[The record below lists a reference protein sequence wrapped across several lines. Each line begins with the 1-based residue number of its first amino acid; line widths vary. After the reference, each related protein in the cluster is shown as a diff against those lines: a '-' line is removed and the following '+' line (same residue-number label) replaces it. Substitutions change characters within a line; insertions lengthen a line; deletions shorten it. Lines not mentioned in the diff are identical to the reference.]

1 LSSNRKEIILQQ
13 AMELIIEN
21 GLGGLT
27 MSNVARRMEFT
38 EPAMYRHFQNKE
50 DLVIN
55 LIQRVSGCL
64 DQVFSQFDQEQPPEV
79 FFPQYFDALLRYF
92 EKVRGVTLLFL
103 SESSFNSAA
112 ATRDEL
118 QLMFKA
124 QNQRI
129 VSYLEKAKERGEIL
143 TEVDPVAASLV
154 FLGTV
159 QAITTR
165 FVLSAYNIGTLK
177 SSRPALDIFLKGVVG

>member
-1 LSSNRKEIILQQ
+1 MKTNRKEIILQQ

-38 EPAMYRHFQNKE
+38 EPAMYRHFQNKQ
-50 DLVIN
+50 DLVIS
-55 LIQRVSGCL
+55 LIQRVSLCL
-64 DQVFSQFDQEQPPEV
+64 EDVFNQFDQNEPPEI
-79 FFPQYFDALLRYF
+79 FFPRYF
-92 EKVRGVTLLFL
+92 EALLEYFQKVRGVTLLFL
-103 SESSFNSAA
+103 SESSFNSSQ

-129 VSYLEKAKERGEIL
+129 ASYLDNAQARGEL
-143 TEVDPVAASLV
+143 LPDVDSTAAALV

-165 FVLSAYNIGTLK
+165 FLLSSYNIGTLK

>member
-1 LSSNRKEIILQQ
+1 MSSNRKEIILQQ

>member
-1 LSSNRKEIILQQ
+1 MKTNRREVILQQ

-21 GLGGLT
+21 GLNGLT

-55 LIQRVSGCL
+55 LIQKVSGSL
-64 DQVFSQFDQEQPPEV
+64 EDVFNQFDQDDPPSE
-79 FFPQYFDALLRYF
+79 FFPKYFEALLDYF

-103 SESSFNSAA
+103 SESSLNSAKG
-112 ATRDEL
+112 TRDEL
-118 QLMFKA
+118 QLMFKS
-124 QNQRI
+124 QNRRI
-129 VSYLEKAKERGEIL
+129 VSYLEKADSRGEIL
-143 TEVDPVAASLV
+143 PDVDLACAALV

-159 QAITTR
+159 QVVTTR
-165 FVLSAYNIGTLK
+165 FLLSSYNVETLK
-177 SSRPALDIFLKGVVG
+177 SSRPALNIFLKGVVG

>member
-1 LSSNRKEIILQQ
+1 MKPNRKEVILQQ

-27 MSNVARRMEFT
+27 MSNVARRMEFS
-38 EPAMYRHFQNKE
+38 EPAMYRHFENKQ
-50 DLVIN
+50 DLVIS
-55 LIQRVSGCL
+55 LIQKVSL
-64 DQVFSQFDQEQPPEV
+64 SLEDLFLQFDQDAPPNV
-79 FFPQYFDALLRYF
+79 FFPQYFDALLQYF

-103 SESSFNSAA
+103 SESSFNSSQAI
-112 ATRDEL
+112 RDEL
-118 QLMFKA
+118 QIMFQG

-129 VSYLEKAKERGEIL
+129 VGYLDKAKDRGEIMPD
-143 TEVDPVAASLV
+143 VDTVASALV

-165 FVLSAYNIGTLK
+165 FLLSSYNIGTLD
-177 SSRPALDIFLKGVVG
+177 SSRPALDLFLRGVVG

>member
-1 LSSNRKEIILQQ
+1 
-13 AMELIIEN
+13 
-21 GLGGLT
+21 LT

-38 EPAMYRHFQNKE
+38 EPAMYRHFKNKQ

-55 LIQRVSGCL
+55 LIQRLSGCL
-64 DQVFSQFDQEQPPEV
+64 EDIFCQFDQNDPPGV
-79 FFPQYFDALLRYF
+79 FFPSYFEALLKYF

-103 SESSFNSAA
+103 SESSFNSSQAI
-112 ATRDEL
+112 RDEL
-118 QLMFKA
+118 QIMFKG

-129 VSYLEKAKERGEIL
+129 VDYLEKAQKRGEIL
-143 TEVDPVAASLV
+143 PEVDPTAASLV

-165 FVLSAYNIGTLK
+165 YLLSSYNIGTLK

>member
-1 LSSNRKEIILQQ
+1 LKPNRKEVILQQ

-50 DLVIN
+50 DLVVN

-64 DQVFSQFDQEQPPEV
+64 EEVFNQFDRNEPPAV
-79 FFPQYFDALLRYF
+79 FFPKYYEALLLYF

-103 SESSFNSAA
+103 SESSFNSAQ

-118 QLMFKA
+118 QIMFKA

-129 VSYLEKAKERGEIL
+129 TSYLETAKSRGEIL
-143 TEVDPVAASLV
+143 PDVDPTVAALV

-165 FVLSAYNIGTLK
+165 FVLSSYKISTLK

>member
-1 LSSNRKEIILQQ
+1 MKTNRKEIILQQ

-27 MSNVARRMEFT
+27 MSNVARRMDFT
-38 EPAMYRHFQNKE
+38 EPAMYRHFQNKQ
-50 DLVIN
+50 DLVIS
-55 LIQRVSGCL
+55 LIQRVSACL
-64 DQVFSQFDQEQPPEV
+64 EDLFNQIDKEEPPEV
-79 FFPQYFDALLRYF
+79 FFPNYFEALLNYF

-103 SESSFNSAA
+103 SESSFNSAQ

-118 QLMFKA
+118 QIMFKG

-129 VSYLEKAKERGEIL
+129 VDYLEIAKARGQVL
-143 TEVDPVAASLV
+143 PEVDSQAAALV

-165 FVLSAYNIGTLK
+165 FLLSSYNIGTLK

>member
-1 LSSNRKEIILQQ
+1 MKPNRKEVILQQ

-38 EPAMYRHFQNKE
+38 EPAMYRHFQNKQ
-50 DLVIN
+50 DLVIS

-64 DQVFSQFDQEQPPEV
+64 EDVFNEFDQDDPPGV
-79 FFPQYFDALLRYF
+79 FFPKYFEALLVYF

-103 SESSFNSAA
+103 SESSFNSDQS
-112 ATRDEL
+112 TRDEL
-118 QLMFKA
+118 QNMFKA

-129 VSYLEKAKERGEIL
+129 VQYLQKTQTRGEL
-143 TEVDPVAASLV
+143 LPDVDAPAAALV

-165 FVLSAYNIGTLK
+165 FVLSSYNIGTLK
-177 SSRPALDIFLKGVVG
+177 SSRPALDIFLKGVIG

>member
-1 LSSNRKEIILQQ
+1 MKTSRKEIILQQ

-38 EPAMYRHFQNKE
+38 EPAMYRHFQNKQ
-50 DLVIN
+50 DLVIS
-55 LIQRVSGCL
+55 LIQRVSVCL
-64 DQVFSQFDQEQPPEV
+64 DDIFNQFDQNEPPEI
-79 FFPQYFDALLRYF
+79 FFPHYFEALLEYF
-92 EKVRGVTLLFL
+92 QKVRGVTLLFL
-103 SESSFNSAA
+103 SESSFNSAQ

-129 VSYLEKAKERGEIL
+129 SSYLEKAQARGEIL
-143 TEVDPVAASLV
+143 PDTDPTAAALV

-165 FVLSAYNIGTLK
+165 FLLSSYNIGTLK

>member
-1 LSSNRKEIILQQ
+1 MPTNRKEAILQQ

-38 EPAMYRHFQNKE
+38 EPAMYRHFKNKE

-64 DQVFSQFDQEQPPEV
+64 DGVFRKFDQNDPPEV
-79 FFPQYFDALLRYF
+79 FFPGYFDALLTYF

-103 SESSFNSAA
+103 SESSFNSAV

-118 QLMFKA
+118 QVMFKA

-129 VSYLEKAKERGEIL
+129 TSYLEKAKARGEVL
-143 TEVDPVAASLV
+143 PEVEPVAAALV

-177 SSRPALDIFLKGVVG
+177 ESRPALDIFLKGVVG

>member
-1 LSSNRKEIILQQ
+1 MQTNRKEIILQQ

-50 DLVIN
+50 DLVIS

-64 DQVFSQFDQEQPPEV
+64 DGVFMQFDENEAPGV
-79 FFPQYFDALLRYF
+79 FFPKYFEALLSYF

-112 ATRDEL
+112 ATRNEL
-118 QLMFKA
+118 QTMFKA

-129 VSYLEKAKERGEIL
+129 VSYLEKADDRGEL
-143 TEVDPVAASLV
+143 LPEVDPVAAALV

-165 FVLSAYNIGTLK
+165 YVLSAYNIGTLK

>member
-1 LSSNRKEIILQQ
+1 MTPNRKEIILQQ

-38 EPAMYRHFQNKE
+38 EPAMYRHFKNKQ

-55 LIQRVSGCL
+55 LIQRVSGCMEE
-64 DQVFSQFDQEQPPEV
+64 VFNQFDQDDQPEV
-79 FFPQYFDALLRYF
+79 FFQKYFEALLIYF

-103 SESSFNSAA
+103 SESSFNSAQ

-118 QLMFKA
+118 QLMFIG

-129 VSYLEKAKERGEIL
+129 SAYLEKAKARGEVL
-143 TEVDPVAASLV
+143 PEVDPTAAALV
-154 FLGTV
+154 FLGMV

-165 FVLSAYNIGTLK
+165 FLLSSYNIGTLQ